1 MPTKRIADKS
11 AALEAIKQLHQVC
24 ELNEH
29 LLPISKMVDLSDDED
44 TKQERSRHEGT
55 AKRSNN
61 YPNKVQDLHYHN
73 YNCNKCCD
81 LIGHSEARGCSIP
94 SKGK

>member
-11 AALEAIKQLHQVC
+11 AALEAIKKLHEVS

-44 TKQERSRHEGT
+44 TKQERRRHEGT
-55 AKRSNN
+55 AKRADY
-61 YPNKVQDLHYHN
+61 YPNKVHGACTNLKACLVRFECVPHIDADCH
-73 YNCNKCCD
+73 CV
-81 LIGHSEARGCSIP
+81 E
-94 SKGK
+94 